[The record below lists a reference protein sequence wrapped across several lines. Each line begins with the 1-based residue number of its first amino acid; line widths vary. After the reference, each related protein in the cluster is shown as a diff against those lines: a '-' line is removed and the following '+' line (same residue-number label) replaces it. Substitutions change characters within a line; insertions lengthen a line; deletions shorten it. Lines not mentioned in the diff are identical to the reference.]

1 MVSYAV
7 QYSAFVTIDRGAPE
21 ELHVQVADLLKR
33 QIDSGEL
40 PPRTKLEPQ
49 LDMAQHYGVSRG
61 TVARAT
67 GKLIEAGLLRFVKG
81 KGLYTADPDVIKA
94 WRKKAKTGVNPPRGK

>member
-1 MVSYAV
+1 MSLDP
-7 QYSAFVTIDRGAPE
+7 SAPE
-21 ELHVQVADLLKR
+21 ELYMQLADLLMG

-49 LDMAQHYGVSRG
+49 LDMAQRYGVSRG

-67 GKLIEAGLLRFVKG
+67 DVLTRAGLLRFVKG

-94 WRKKAKTGVNPPRGK
+94 WRKSH